1 MSMNTNT
8 TTETEKSRDIKKA
21 RYVQFS
27 KRMVVFTCISAMV
40 ISIFACILCYMAE
53 NVGAVQGIVQT
64 YIGFATICFAAYSG
78 NSVVEQWLI
87 RKYGG
92 QIAVVDATSEEP
104 SQNG

>member
-1 MSMNTNT
+1 MST
-8 TTETEKSRDIKKA
+8 TTEMEKAKDLKKI

-27 KRMVVFTCISAMV
+27 KRMVVFTCISAMA
-40 ISIFACILCYMAE
+40 ISVFACILCYLAE

-78 NSVVEQWLI
+78 NSMVEKWLL

-92 QIAVVDATSEEP
+92 GQIHTVDETSEEP